1 MLRKKKSRPSE
12 EEYNPL
18 SSLANLADVMFVFS
32 VGLIVALM
40 SSLNAPM
47 HVQSID
53 VTRGKAINEVP
64 QIESG
69 AGTGF
74 QEMGTVYKDPKTGKL
89 IMIQQ

>member
-1 MLRKKKSRPSE
+1 MLRKKKPRSSE

-32 VGLIVALM
+32 VGLIVALI
-40 SSLNAPM
+40 SSLSAPV
-47 HVQSID
+47 HVKSVD

-74 QEMGTVYKDPKTGKL
+74 QEMGTVYRDPETGKL
-89 IMIQQ
+89 ILIQQ